1 MKVNY
6 GTFYQAATNKK
17 QTSEN
22 KTKTRAF
29 CTFKHANPQFQD
41 LSPDS
46 ENTLRASADIPS
58 SELAYKDVF

>member
-1 MKVNY
+1 MKTEQKHALSV
-6 GTFYQAATNKK
+6 
-17 QTSEN
+17 
-22 KTKTRAF
+22 RL
-29 CTFKHANPQFQD
+29 KHANPQFQD